1 MTYQV
6 LARKWRPKDFAS
18 LVGQEHVVRAL
29 THALEQQRLH
39 HAYLFTGTRGVGKTT
54 LSRIFA
60 KALNCEMGITAA
72 PCGQCQACYAIDE
85 ARFVDYVEMDAASN
99 RGVDEMASLLERAV
113 YAPVNARFKVYMIDE
128 VHMLTN
134 HAFNAMLKTLEE
146 PPSHVK
152 FILATTDPQKIPV
165 TVLSRCLQFNLKQMP
180 AVHIVAHLQKVLTEE
195 KLGFELQA
203 LRLLARAAD
212 GSMRDALSLTDQA
225 IAYAAGQISEE
236 AVRGMLGA
244 LAQHYLTRLLDAI
257 AASDGAE
264 VLAIAD
270 ELAARSLSFLLA
282 LQDLS
287 TMLHQI
293 AWAQVAPQSVL
304 DELPEAEDIRRF
316 ASLFSPEQ
324 VQLYYQIATIGRS
337 ELGLAPDE
345 YAGFTMTL
353 LRMLAFYPANTAGAR
368 PTIAA
373 SQASQ
378 ASQASRPVESAP
390 ELAQAPM
397 PDHVDVSTPTDSLV
411 ALGFVEPDWPSLV
424 ARLPLRGLV
433 KELAY
438 RSELVR
444 IEGATLTL
452 KVSVAQLAERLQVDK
467 LRTALT
473 EYLGKPLK
481 LVTEIGPV
489 MQTAAA
495 LDAAQNVQRQQAA
508 EQALAQDPFAQALI
522 RDFDATVVPGSI
534 KPVQPTN
541 TSNI

>member
-1 MTYQV
+1 
-6 LARKWRPKDFAS
+6 
-18 LVGQEHVVRAL
+18 
-29 THALEQQRLH
+29 
-39 HAYLFTGTRGVGKTT
+39 
-54 LSRIFA
+54 
-60 KALNCEMGITAA
+60 
-72 PCGQCQACYAIDE
+72 
-85 ARFVDYVEMDAASN
+85 
-99 RGVDEMASLLERAV
+99 MASLLERAV

-244 LAQHYLTRLLDAI
+244 LDQHYLTRLLDAI

-353 LRMLAFYPANTAGAR
+353 LRMLAFYPANTA
-368 PTIAA
+368 
-373 SQASQ
+373 
-378 ASQASRPVESAP
+378 VESAP
-390 ELAQAPM
+390 ELAQAAAMLNP
-397 PDHVDVSTPTDSLV
+397 VDVSTPDSLT
-411 ALGFVEPDWPSLV
+411 ALGFVEHDWPSLV

-438 RSELVR
+438 RSELVG

-452 KVSVAQLAERLQVDK
+452 KVSVAQLAERLQVEK

-481 LVTEIGPV
+481 LVTEIGV
-489 MQTAAA
+489 VTQTAAA

-522 RDFDATVVPGSI
+522 RDFDATIVPGSI
-534 KPVQPTN
+534 KPELLMLKNQLAGLMKQAQQMQENMSKVQEELALIEVEGQSGAGLVKVTLTCKHEVRRVVIDPSLFDDDKDMLEDLIAAAFNDAVHKVSEATQEKMGSV
-541 TSNI
+541 TSDLPLPAGFKLPF